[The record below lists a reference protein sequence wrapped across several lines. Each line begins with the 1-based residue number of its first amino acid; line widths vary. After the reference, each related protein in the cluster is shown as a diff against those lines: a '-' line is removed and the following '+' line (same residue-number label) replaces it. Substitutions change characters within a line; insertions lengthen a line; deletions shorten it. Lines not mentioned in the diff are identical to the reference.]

1 MKKIIIL
8 LTLGVLGVCRAQNT
22 DRTSDLYVAFYVDV
36 SPIRAEAILTSFE
49 ISAEKAIPLSQ
60 EKFRDME
67 NEALRISGDDSSIK
81 NLQNIYRI
89 TTETLTDND
98 LGLLAKEIELL
109 PEVRYC
115 DFMSRTP
122 IKPPFDI
129 PPVTPNYLPLQ
140 TYVGVN
146 PGVNMQYAWDMNLT
160 GQGIRVRNV
169 EYGFN
174 KNHEEFHQNPGAMIA
189 PGHTVNSAITT
200 DYSEHGTGT
209 FGVVIADN
217 GNYGVTGLA
226 HGAAEM
232 VLFPEYTVEFGY
244 NRTLAVTYALANSQ
258 QGDVVIYEMQTGGA
272 TDEAD
277 NYVPAEYDL
286 TIWDL
291 TKAASDLGVIVVAA
305 AGNGNQDLDDSI
317 YANYMN
323 RGNSGAIIVG
333 AGTPNTQHNR
343 IYEENWWGSTYGSR
357 VNLQGW
363 GDNVLTTGSG
373 YYSMIGGDFNQYYTV
388 FNGTSS
394 ATPIVASCVAVLQS
408 YFYSLTGGYL
418 NSAQMIEI
426 LQNTGIPQGEDV
438 PGNVG
443 PFPNMQAAIAFVQ
456 ILSTKGFAEKPQF
469 TVYPNPFETEIN
481 IIGLENTSENV
492 KAELYNALGQRVAQ
506 TDFSGQTALPTSH
519 LEKGM
524 YFLKLTQNG
533 KTTTQ
538 KVVRK

>member
-8 LTLGVLGVCRAQNT
+8 LTLTSLLICKAQNPE
-22 DRTSDLYVAFYVDV
+22 RTTDLYVAFYADIPEV
-36 SPIRAEAILTSFE
+36 RAETILNSYNLTS
-49 ISAEKAIPLSQ
+49 EKAIPLSQ

-67 NEALRISGDDSSIK
+67 SEALRISGDDSSIK
-81 NLQNIYRI
+81 NLQNIFRI
-89 TTETLTDND
+89 TSEELTDND
-98 LGLLAKEIELL
+98 LELLVKEIELL

-122 IKPPFDI
+122 VKPPYDI

-140 TYVGVN
+140 TYAGAN

-160 GQGIRVRNV
+160 GQGIRLRDI

-174 KNHEEFHQNPGAMIA
+174 KNHEEFHQNPGVMIA

-277 NYVPAEYDL
+277 NYVPAEFDYV
-286 TIWDL
+286 IWDL
-291 TKAASDLGVIVVAA
+291 TKAASDLGIIVVAA
-305 AGNGNQDLDDSI
+305 AGNGNQNLDAPE
-317 YANYMN
+317 YTEYMN
-323 RGNSGAIIVG
+323 RPNSGAIIVG
-333 AGTPNTQHNR
+333 AGTPDTQHSR
-343 IYEENWWGSTYGSR
+343 TWFSTYGSR

-363 GDNVLTTGSG
+363 GWNVLSSG
-373 YYSMIGGDFNQYYTV
+373 YGDYATIGDDFNQRYTL
-388 FNGTSS
+388 FSGTSS

-408 YFYSLTGGYL
+408 YYHSLTGNYL
-418 NSAQMIEI
+418 NSAQLIQV
-426 LQNTGIPQGEDV
+426 LQDTGISQGWSEDY
-438 PGNVG
+438 PGNIG
-443 PFPNMQAAIAFVQ
+443 PLPNMETAIAYIQF
-456 ILSTKGFAEKPQF
+456 LSTKGFTEKPQF

-481 IIGLENTSENV
+481 IIGLNDNYGNV

-538 KVVRK
+538 KVVKR